1 MTTHSSNL
9 VWRFPWTEEPGGLQ
23 LMGLQRAGH
32 DLTTDTHIHIHILQE
47 IKLQDFPGDPVV
59 ESLYFHCRGH
69 RINPWSGN

>member
-1 MTTHSSNL
+1 MATHSNNL

-32 DLTTDTHIHIHILQE
+32 DLTTDTHIHILQE
-47 IKLQDFPGDPVV
+47 IKLQDFCGDPVV
-59 ESLYFHCRGH
+59 GSLYFHCRGH